1 MNSFKRVVNEL
12 STEQKTTDKPTS
24 SDKET
29 WLSSR
34 CTNALIIDLTAKYLD
49 ALSELPC
56 LSTATSEGREESDML
71 KGQIQLLESIL
82 NDVTEIPEDEE

>member
-1 MNSFKRVVNEL
+1 MNSFEKVVNEL
-12 STEQKTTDKPTS
+12 SIQQRTTDAPTS

-34 CTNALIIDLTAKYLD
+34 CTRALIIDLTAQYLD
-49 ALSELPC
+49 SLSELPC

-71 KGQIQLLESIL
+71 KGKIQLLESIL
-82 NDVTEIPEDEE
+82 NDVTAIPEDDE